1 MTQKKLLDKLT
12 LDILISRLSCELIE
26 NHFDFTN
33 SVLIGLQPRGIFVL
47 NKLIKKLKEKYLIPN
62 LKYGK
67 LDTTFFRDDFRN
79 KKIQPKA
86 SFSNINFDIEDKRV
100 VLVDDV
106 LYTGRSIRA
115 ALIAIESYGRP
126 IKIELLTLI
135 NRRFTRHLPIQPD
148 YVGLNVDTLQNDR
161 VSVNLQESNIE
172 DAVYILKDNNET
184 LFTGVALD
192 HSQQRVIRS
201 INQKKKHSN

>member
-126 IKIELLTLI
+126 IKI
-135 NRRFTRHLPIQPD
+135 NRL
-148 YVGLNVDTLQNDR
+148 
-161 VSVNLQESNIE
+161 
-172 DAVYILKDNNET
+172 
-184 LFTGVALD
+184 
-192 HSQQRVIRS
+192 
-201 INQKKKHSN
+201 